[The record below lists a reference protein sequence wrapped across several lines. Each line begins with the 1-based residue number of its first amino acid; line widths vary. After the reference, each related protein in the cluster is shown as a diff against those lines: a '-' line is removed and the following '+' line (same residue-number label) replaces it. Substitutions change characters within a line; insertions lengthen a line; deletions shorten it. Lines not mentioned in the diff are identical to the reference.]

1 MYSPCRDGELNSFY
15 CFHPREWSKAGN
27 EGWNYN
33 ATVEELL
40 APYGDLDPQLLAIFK
55 NSWDIKPWRLWVHQP
70 YSHWQRGR
78 ACVMGDAAHPMMPDQ
93 SQGACQAIED
103 AAALGLIFSK
113 AYSVTDD
120 VRKGLELYR
129 RRAVPNY
136 N

>member
-1 MYSPCRDGELNSFY
+1 
-15 CFHPREWSKAGN
+15 
-27 EGWNYN
+27 
-33 ATVEELL
+33 
-40 APYGDLDPQLLAIFK
+40 
-55 NSWDIKPWRLWVHQP
+55 
-70 YSHWQRGR
+70 
-78 ACVMGDAAHPMMPDQ
+78 MGDAAHPMMPDQ